1 MRYKNE
7 ASSDVAD
14 PRRRGWDGGVGGP
27 CAGLAGDAPAD
38 VRKSEAAV
46 GGIHEDGLPPQRHR
60 RGSVNPNRLDLNLL
74 RVFDAILETR
84 SVTIAASTLN
94 LTQSAVSNQ
103 LARLRDAFDDPLFVR
118 TSDGMVP
125 TPRAMAMADPIRKS
139 LVAIRFCLEEQ
150 LGFDPATS
158 DRTFKV
164 FMSDVGQL
172 VFLPRLLE
180 RITRVA
186 PLVSIHT
193 VQVPPSR
200 LRDMALESGEVDL
213 AAGYFEDFDG
223 SFRQQL
229 LFEEGYVGMVR
240 RGHPTIRDTLSLET
254 FLGTPQ
260 LVYKPTGG
268 GHGLQAN
275 AVDQAFAVADVP
287 RRVAVRAAHSMG
299 MTSVVSSTDLLVIVP
314 SRLAAACRELADV
327 NILALPIE
335 VPKFQIKLHWHERFH
350 HDPGNRW
357 LRGLAADLFQDR
369 PTHAP
374 APE

>member
-1 MRYKNE
+1 MRPKNE
-7 ASSDVAD
+7 APSDVED
-14 PRRRGWDGGVGGP
+14 LRRGGWDGDVGGP
-27 CAGLAGDAPAD
+27 CPGIQGDAP
-38 VRKSEAAV
+38 
-46 GGIHEDGLPPQRHR
+46 HPQRHR
-60 RGSVNPNRLDLNLL
+60 RGNVNPNRLDLNLL

-84 SVTIAASTLN
+84 SVTVAASTLN

-158 DRTFKV
+158 DRTFKI

-200 LRDMALESGEVDL
+200 LRDVALESGEVDL

-229 LFEEGYVGMVR
+229 LFEESYVGMVR
-240 RGHPTIRDTLSLET
+240 RGHPTIRETLSLET
-254 FLGTPQ
+254 FLGT
-260 LVYKPTGG
+260 
-268 GHGLQAN
+268 LQAN

-299 MTSVVSSTDLLVIVP
+299 MTSIVSSTDLLVIVP
-314 SRLAAACRELADV
+314 GRLAAACRELADV

-357 LRGLAADLFQDR
+357 LRGLVAELFQDR
-369 PTHAP
+369 RAHAP